1 MLLMRRYQSEIF
13 DLEENFHLP
22 LFAQAFQELQPLL
35 TLLESVNL
43 SQDNDVWVYIWSN
56 LKYSSQKF
64 YALNF
69 RALQPPSHFL
79 WLWKCKT
86 TFKVK
91 VFGWL
96 LLMNRLNT

>member
-43 SQDNDVWVYIWSN
+43 SQDNDVWVYIWGN

-86 TFKVK
+86 TSKVK